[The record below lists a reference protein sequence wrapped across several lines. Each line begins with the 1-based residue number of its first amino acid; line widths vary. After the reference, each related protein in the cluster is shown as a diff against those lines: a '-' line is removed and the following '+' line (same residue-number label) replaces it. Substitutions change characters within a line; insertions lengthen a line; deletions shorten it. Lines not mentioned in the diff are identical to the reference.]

1 MLVGDAAGQVKPTS
15 GGGIYTGLVGA
26 KHCAQ
31 VAVRALTD
39 DDLSTASLARYQKAW
54 GKQMSRE
61 LARGWDLRRIFV
73 ALDDRELDGLIS
85 VFRSQRL
92 RRLAEQHGDI
102 DFPSRLF
109 SCLPLGVPIMRPFL
123 RTALRLLG
131 QRARHWKIPEFED
144 SGEAPRG

>member
-31 VAVRALTD
+31 AAVQALTE
-39 DDLSTASLARYQKAW
+39 DDLSAASLARYQKAW
-54 GKQMSRE
+54 SREMSGE

-73 ALDDRELDGLIS
+73 ALDDRELDGLVS

-109 SCLPLGVPIMRPFL
+109 SRLPLGVPILRPFL

-131 QRARHWKIPEFED
+131 QRARHWKIPETEGN
-144 SGEAPRG
+144 GEAPQV